1 MLILGFAK
9 ILVVGALIKLLLET
23 DKPAMCAGIYA
34 VLASGLS
41 LLFVHSVVGVLIA
54 LGIRFGL
61 AYAYFWLLARFQDS
75 GVFWL
80 IMILGIVVGLV

>member
-1 MLILGFAK
+1 MFFLGFIK
-9 ILVVGALIKLLLET
+9 IPVVAALIKLLLET
-23 DKPAMCAGIYA
+23 DKPLLCAGLYA
-34 VLASGLS
+34 VMASGLS
-41 LLFVHSVVGVLIA
+41 LLFGHSLVATLVA
-54 LGIRFGL
+54 LAIRFGL